1 MLDMLALRMVAP
13 VLPKLVQDF
22 VGGNTARAA
31 AIFGLF
37 GTVWALRQ
45 FLCSSIQGA
54 LPRL

>member
-1 MLDMLALRMVAP
+1 MLALRMVAP